1 MLAKI
6 DPPIHAPKR
15 RSTEPFAAINFSRV
29 LDGARCAKSR
39 FKRSGKPYKTQ
50 KKHRLKKF
58 VRILRCLT
66 DVMDRLPV
74 IMYFHP

>member
-50 KKHRLKKF
+50 KN
-58 VRILRCLT
+58 I
-66 DVMDRLPV
+66 D
-74 IMYFHP
+74 